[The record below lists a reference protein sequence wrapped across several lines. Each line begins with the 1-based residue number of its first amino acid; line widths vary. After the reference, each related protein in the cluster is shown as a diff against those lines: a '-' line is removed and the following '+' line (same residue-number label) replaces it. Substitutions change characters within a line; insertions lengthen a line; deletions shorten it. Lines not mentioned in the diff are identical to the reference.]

1 MFVHLLD
8 ATEVGNAYCEL
19 QERVS
24 QLLAAQPLGIASAVV
39 PHCPNW
45 TVLNV
50 LSHMVG
56 VPEDVMA
63 RRMEGVTTEAWT
75 QRQVDRHSSR
85 SLTELLTIWHNTVAD
100 FKSLLP
106 SIPQPTI
113 SQFVFDQVTH
123 EHDIRHAISL
133 PGARDSIA
141 IVAAEGFIRDSLSRN
156 PDSRIADL
164 ANSRVSGFDFVRSL
178 SGRRSLAQI
187 ADIGLP
193 LEAVAA
199 FIETSPFDIP
209 VESVS
214 E

>member
-63 RRMEGVTTEAWT
+63 RRME
-75 QRQVDRHSSR
+75 
-85 SLTELLTIWHNTVAD
+85 
-100 FKSLLP
+100 
-106 SIPQPTI
+106 
-113 SQFVFDQVTH
+113 
-123 EHDIRHAISL
+123 
-133 PGARDSIA
+133 
-141 IVAAEGFIRDSLSRN
+141 
-156 PDSRIADL
+156 
-164 ANSRVSGFDFVRSL
+164 
-178 SGRRSLAQI
+178 
-187 ADIGLP
+187 
-193 LEAVAA
+193 
-199 FIETSPFDIP
+199 
-209 VESVS
+209 
-214 E
+214 

>member
-1 MFVHLLD
+1 
-8 ATEVGNAYCEL
+8 
-19 QERVS
+19 
-24 QLLAAQPLGIASAVV
+24 
-39 PHCPNW
+39 
-45 TVLNV
+45 
-50 LSHMVG
+50 MVG

-123 EHDIRHAISL
+123 EHDVRHAISL

-178 SGRRSLAQI
+178 SGSRFHRRFSRVSS
-187 ADIGLP
+187 IGQRVSALVP
-193 LEAVAA
+193 GLFLGE
-199 FIETSPFDIP
+199 FLGL
-209 VESVS
+209 SVG
-214 E
+214 